1 MGASDESRKEM
12 KAKSGATVGETV
24 RTVIYAILIALAI
37 RTFAF
42 EPFNIPSGSMEPTIL
57 VGDYVFVAK
66 YAYGYSR
73 YSFPFS
79 LPLFSGRIFFH
90 KPKRGDVVVFRLP
103 RDPSIDYIKRLIG
116 LPGDRIQMRNSVLYI
131 NGKPVQRRQVQDFVE
146 RGRHG
151 VLHHYPQYIETLP
164 NGVSYHAVYMDPTEP
179 LDNTPVFV
187 VPPGHYFM
195 MGDNRDD
202 STDSRVPEN
211 QGGVGFVPAA
221 NLVGRADM
229 LFFST
234 NGRYPFWKVWDWPW
248 DIRFSRIFT
257 FIS

>member
-1 MGASDESRKEM
+1 MGASDEPRK
-12 KAKSGATVGETV
+12 KTKVKSGATVGETI
-24 RTVIYAILIALAI
+24 RTIFYAVLIALAI

-73 YSFPFS
+73 YSFPFDI
-79 LPLFSGRIFFH
+79 LPFSGRIFFNP
-90 KPKRGDVVVFRLP
+90 PKRGDVVVFRLP
-103 RDPSIDYIKRLIG
+103 SNPSIDYIKRLIG
-116 LPGDRIQMRNSVLYI
+116 LPGDRIQMRHSLLYI
-131 NGKPVQRRQVQDFVE
+131 NGKPVKRVRINDFVE
-146 RGRHG
+146 KGRDG
-151 VLHHYPQYIETLP
+151 VVNRYPQYIETLP
-164 NGVSYHAVYMDPTEP
+164 DGVSYHAIYMDPTEP
-179 LDNTPVFV
+179 LDNTPVYV

-202 STDSRVPEN
+202 SDDSRVPPD
-211 QGGVGFVPAA
+211 QGGVGYVPAA

-234 NGRYPFWKVWDWPW
+234 NGKYPFWKVWDWPR
-248 DIRFSRIFT
+248 DIRFDRIFK